1 MHLHLQNQRK
11 EERNEILRG
20 KKANEMYESRDFLEK
35 HEYPESTVN
44 DVEAEEDGRRGRT
57 RRTRKR
63 TPFVSPRL
71 WELFKWITAATP
83 VAKFSGGFAD
93 PLLKFRWIIRRGGG
107 ERCTRL
113 RKDEAEKTRYLLYLT
128 EDGVF
133 LKKAN
138 NEGWWPQP
146 PSLQPPSTRPP
157 VFKKMFNAAE
167 SKTW

>member
-1 MHLHLQNQRK
+1 MSRP
-11 EERNEILRG
+11 
-20 KKANEMYESRDFLEK
+20 KKTAR
-35 HEYPESTVN
+35 
-44 DVEAEEDGRRGRT
+44 RRGRT

-93 PLLKFRWIIRRGGG
+93 PLLKFRWIIRGEGGG

-113 RKDEAEKTRYLLYLT
+113 RKDETEKTRYLLYLT